1 MDRLSELAFKIQET
15 RPYNI
20 KNEMQLHN
28 FGEGLNTY
36 IHEKDFH
43 SLLNEHINL
52 YNLAFELARL
62 TPPPKD

>member
-1 MDRLSELAFKIQET
+1 
-15 RPYNI
+15 
-20 KNEMQLHN
+20 MQLHN

-62 TPPPKD
+62 TPPPQRLIKANTQTTY